1 MTINKWIGIGNVTRD
16 PEARSLPDGSAV
28 VNLSVACNEKY
39 KDKSG
44 VAQELTEYINIVFF
58 GKLADVASKYVQKG
72 NLIYIEGKIK
82 TDKYTDKN
90 GVEKYSTKIVASQ
103 MQMLGGKKYES
114 KTVNDDVARFDKL
127 AGGIANMEDDVPF

>member
-127 AGGIANMEDDVPF
+127 TGSIANMEDDVPF

>member
-127 AGGIANMEDDVPF
+127 AGGVANMEDDVPF